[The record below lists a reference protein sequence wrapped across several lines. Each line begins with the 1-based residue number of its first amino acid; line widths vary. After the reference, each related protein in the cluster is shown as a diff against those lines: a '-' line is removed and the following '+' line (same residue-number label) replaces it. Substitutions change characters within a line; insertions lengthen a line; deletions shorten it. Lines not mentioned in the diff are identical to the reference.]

1 MIPDMLTSTPFLRY
15 FDKIDSMVLKH
26 LPKIYKL
33 YKGLNIQQ
41 FGQVPPCY
49 KALGNRGFTSWRKIE
64 IGGYYQ
70 GEVDHLD
77 RPDGMG
83 VVVQPG
89 TAMVIGYH
97 NEDTELG
104 QGIQITY
111 EGNILIGTW
120 HGHSPW
126 DVDLY
131 HNNALGENMFSQC
144 LTHLRAL
151 YVRSH
156 VVRVCVPVQ
165 SVAEDARPFVRG
177 NRASHW

>member
-1 MIPDMLTSTPFLRY
+1 MNKSSRSVIPDMLTSTPFLRY

-131 HNNALGENMFSQC
+131 HNNALGENMFS
-144 LTHLRAL
+144 
-151 YVRSH
+151 
-156 VVRVCVPVQ
+156 
-165 SVAEDARPFVRG
+165 
-177 NRASHW
+177 